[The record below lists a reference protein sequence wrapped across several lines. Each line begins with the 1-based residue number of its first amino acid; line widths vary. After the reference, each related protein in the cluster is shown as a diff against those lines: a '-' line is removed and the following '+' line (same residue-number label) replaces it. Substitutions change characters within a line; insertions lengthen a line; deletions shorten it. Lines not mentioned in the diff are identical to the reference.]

1 MGRHDHVKPTGG
13 TVQIQIDAF
22 ETEIGETKV
31 LRPLSSEGDGGR

>member
-13 TVQIQIDAF
+13 TVLIQIDAF